1 MNQSKN
7 RKDII
12 NKLELLIDWIKEKS
26 NYKIGDISLVIEH
39 LDKLAKKAQIEH
51 NKSSFGSLG
60 ITSSRLAIT
69 LSKISQSICK
79 QLEDFIEENEKL
91 FIPDRQTNNWITR
104 ALDNN
109 DSLSLLEYEESQI
122 FKYPKSHC
130 IRQNLADK
138 MQENTHN
145 RHVHA
150 LNTP

>member
-79 QLEDFIEENEKL
+79 QLEDF
-91 FIPDRQTNNWITR
+91 
-104 ALDNN
+104 
-109 DSLSLLEYEESQI
+109 
-122 FKYPKSHC
+122 
-130 IRQNLADK
+130 
-138 MQENTHN
+138 
-145 RHVHA
+145 
-150 LNTP
+150 